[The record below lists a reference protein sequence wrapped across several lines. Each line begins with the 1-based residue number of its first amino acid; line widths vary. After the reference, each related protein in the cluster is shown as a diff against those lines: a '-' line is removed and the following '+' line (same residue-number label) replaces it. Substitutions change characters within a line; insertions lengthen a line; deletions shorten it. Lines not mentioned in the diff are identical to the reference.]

1 MNPFLIKRKCFWVV
15 REEQKEASPR
25 DVNKTSTE
33 RIVKA
38 WYSMLKSA
46 ISEKSSF
53 HWAET
58 KRILP
63 SFFFNSEVH
72 WTENWLQGSSAASF
86 NTHSSPHCI
95 EKNYL
100 SLFWDHLYKLSCLLG
115 DHIAKNDIGDYCNN
129 ECLHAAPQVV
139 FTSQRERLS
148 LHKEDFG
155 TYCSFALIIT
165 VEVATETQ
173 ISSL

>member
-1 MNPFLIKRKCFWVV
+1 MFLSGQR
-15 REEQKEASPR
+15 R
-25 DVNKTSTE
+25 TE
-33 RIVKA
+33 RSIPQRCKQDIYRKNCESLIQHA
-38 WYSMLKSA
+38 K
-46 ISEKSSF
+46 ISNIWKISF

-115 DHIAKNDIGDYCNN
+115 DHIAKNDIGDYSNN